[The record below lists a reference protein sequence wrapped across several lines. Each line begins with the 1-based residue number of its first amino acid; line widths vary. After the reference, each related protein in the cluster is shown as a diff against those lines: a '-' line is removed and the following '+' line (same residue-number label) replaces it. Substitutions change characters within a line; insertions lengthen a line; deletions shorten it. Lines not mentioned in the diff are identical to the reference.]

1 MIPNLLSLFRLLLI
15 PVILFALIRGW
26 KYPALGLIVLSA
38 VTDLVD
44 GWVARRFG
52 QITDLGKILDPLGDK
67 LSIGALGVYLAWAG
81 KLPWWVV
88 LIIVGKDLGIVI
100 AGLSFWG
107 THRPVP
113 VSDVWGK
120 AAALAA
126 GTLVVVAAMD
136 WRKLLAPFI
145 ALALLSIAISI
156 FSYSRTYLI
165 HSHSLKE
172 QQ

>member
-15 PVILFALIRGW
+15 PAILFALIRGW
-26 KYPALGLIVLSA
+26 KYPALALIVLSA
-38 VTDLVD
+38 VTDWVD

-67 LSIGALGVYLAWAG
+67 LSIGVLGVYLAWAG

-88 LIIVGKDLGIVI
+88 LIIVGKDLVI
-100 AGLSFWG
+100 IISGLSLWG
-107 THRPVP
+107 AHRPLP
-113 VSDVWGK
+113 VSDIWGK

-126 GTLVVVAAMD
+126 GALVVVAVMD
-136 WRKLLAPFI
+136 WRRFLVPFI
-145 ALALLSIAISI
+145 ALTLLSIAISI

>member
-1 MIPNLLSLFRLLLI
+1 VIPNLLSLFRLLLI

-67 LSIGALGVYLAWAG
+67 LTIGVLGIYLAWTG
-81 KLPWWVV
+81 KIPWWVV
-88 LIIVGKDLGIVI
+88 LIIVGKDLVIVI
-100 AGLSFWG
+100 GGLSFWG

-126 GTLVVVAAMD
+126 GALVVVAAME
-136 WRKLLAPFI
+136 WRRLLAPFI